1 MIGFVDEVVD
11 AVEELRRERAKN
23 AEREQKRAD
32 RAFQDELVKSH
43 TDRSYSNRRAA
54 AWVHETLRPDAKA

>member
-1 MIGFVDEVVD
+1 MVGFVDEVVD
-11 AVEELRRERAKN
+11 AVEELRRETERAAAK
-23 AEREQKRAD
+23 EKEQSD

-54 AWVHETLRPDAKA
+54 SWVYETLDPQANP